1 MICVLKNMWNGQCSK
16 IPAGNRSPQVSSVS
30 DRVRIKTDRRVI
42 ELPTSTDVAV
52 AQNEGY

>member
-1 MICVLKNMWNGQCSK
+1 MICVLNNMWNGQCSK